1 LTASNWNL
9 HVEFVGGWITR
20 LFLTQRDFLSDAG
33 CAGGFNKNL
42 FLIDLIR
49 TDLDEVPISGE

>member
-1 LTASNWNL
+1 MLSLWGDGL
-9 HVEFVGGWITR
+9 QGCFW
-20 LFLTQRDFLSDAG
+20 LKRDFLSDAG